1 MYLCNKSFKKYS
13 KEEGA
18 VLRKQLMNYVA
29 HNLETCWEWTLE
41 GKDGNREGVESKNH
55 REDAE

>member
-1 MYLCNKSFKKYS
+1 MYLCNKLFLKYS
-13 KEEGA
+13 KEGA
-18 VLRKQLMNYVA
+18 ELRNQLMNYVA
-29 HNLETCWEWTLE
+29 HHLETCWEWTLE